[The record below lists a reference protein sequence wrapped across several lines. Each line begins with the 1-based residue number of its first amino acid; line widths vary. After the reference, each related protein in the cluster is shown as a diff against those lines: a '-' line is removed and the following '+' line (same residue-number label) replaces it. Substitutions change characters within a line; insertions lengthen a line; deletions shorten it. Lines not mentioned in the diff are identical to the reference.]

1 MSKNLESSEL
11 KRIKDIQD
19 EYNQLIFNLGE
30 YYFEKMQILE
40 EFDSKE
46 SYFKDV
52 KRDFDEKNL
61 NLTQELSK
69 KYGNGKIDLDK
80 GTIETV

>member
-1 MSKNLESSEL
+1 MSKNLESSEV
-11 KRIKDIQD
+11 KRIKDIQN

-30 YYFEKMQILE
+30 YYFEKLQLLE

-46 SYFKDV
+46 SYFKEV
-52 KRDFDEKNL
+52 KRDFDEKNI
-61 NLTQELSK
+61 NLTQELSQ

-80 GTIETV
+80 GTIETI